1 MNAFMVWSQMERR
14 KICEVQPDLHN
25 AEISKR
31 LGKLWKLL
39 TDAQKQ
45 PFIEEAERLRQLHMK
60 EYPNYKYRPRK
71 KKPTTATEV
80 APKPKQKKRSRKS
93 SSSSSTTS
101 SSSSST
107 ITSSSSPLPSPSSLS
122 LSTPT
127 NSPAAISA
135 GSPLSPLSATPAA
148 SHRMKNDSNNNHTRQ
163 TTLKRLQ
170 AQPSIKP
177 MSRLKARLAVDVA
190 SNVPATQHTLV
201 QADATYTPTPP
212 TVTAKVPNSP
222 SCDTPDSPESAIFY
236 DETPDCTASSNA
248 VCNILPSMKIKQEPG
263 VDLDCRTSFASKDLF
278 LNTPPLNM
286 TSMMQTDN
294 RGCRR
299 ANSTV
304 GGQQTTSFRIKEE
317 STPVTTFRM
326 KEEPTDTFSIKS
338 EMNSVSR
345 VWSQQLMDATTLTSQ
360 SPLSTTMMNT
370 TSNIIDDDLAELAYD
385 LPEFCTSELSN
396 DIDITLDELVTFDTA
411 NSLNGLPV
419 EFTRNSDVNEIL
431 SIGCFEEWNY

>member
-1 MNAFMVWSQMERR
+1 MPTKKNNPNRVKRPMNAFMVWSQMERR

-93 SSSSSTTS
+93 SS
-101 SSSSST
+101 
-107 ITSSSSPLPSPSSLS
+107 
-122 LSTPT
+122 
-127 NSPAAISA
+127 
-135 GSPLSPLSATPAA
+135 
-148 SHRMKNDSNNNHTRQ
+148 
-163 TTLKRLQ
+163 
-170 AQPSIKP
+170 
-177 MSRLKARLAVDVA
+177 LKARLAVDVA